1 VNKPKPNLELR
12 FVYALAATKFCSS
25 NCRFFKC
32 GKRALIYRGR
42 IPWCSWTNEECT
54 PRNCQYAVCVKRK
67 LLPNGV
73 CGDTIRRRT
82 VERKP
87 EEEVLPTIRVRGK
100 FFKKLRDKEL
110 F

>member
-1 VNKPKPNLELR
+1 
-12 FVYALAATKFCSS
+12 
-25 NCRFFKC
+25 
-32 GKRALIYRGR
+32 
-42 IPWCSWTNEECT
+42 
-54 PRNCQYAVCVKRK
+54 VKRK